1 MIAIVDYGMGNVR
14 SVLNAFEAI
23 GADAHVTADPA
34 ALDEATHIVLPG
46 VGAFGDAMAALHQ
59 RNLVVPLRRQ
69 ALTRHKPFLGICLG
83 MQLLAKRSTEHG
95 VTDGLGW
102 FDAEV
107 VRFDLAQPGLNVP
120 HMGWNDI
127 EPARSHPLFAGLR
140 PSEFTF
146 YFVHSY
152 RMICDVSDDVAA
164 ACDYGGRFVAAIARD
179 NIFAAQFHPEKSQD
193 SGLHILRNFVEW
205 QT

>member
-14 SVLNAFEAI
+14 SVLNAFEVI

-34 ALDEATHIVLPG
+34 ALDDATHVVLPG

-59 RNLVVPLRRQ
+59 RQLIAPLERQ
-69 ALTRHKPFLGICLG
+69 ALVRRKPFLGICLG

-95 VTDGLGW
+95 LTEGLGW
-102 FDAEV
+102 FDADVE
-107 VRFDLAQPGLNVP
+107 RFELATGRLNVP

-127 EPARSHPLFAGLR
+127 EPARPHPLFAGLR
-140 PSEFTF
+140 PAEFTF

-152 RMICDVSDDVAA
+152 RMICRDPGEVAA
-164 ACDYGGRFVAAIARD
+164 ACDYGGPFVAAIARD

-193 SGLHILRNFVEW
+193 SGLQILKNFVEW
-205 QT
+205 RA